1 MLAHTLSRD
10 HVEVWLCSVIK
21 TKECTK
27 RVLQYLRRNSVKST
41 APEKTNGKPHAECSE
56 PYS

>member
-1 MLAHTLSRD
+1 MLAYTLSRD

-27 RVLQYLRRNSVKST
+27 R
-41 APEKTNGKPHAECSE
+41 AKPSYKIYAATQ
-56 PYS
+56 